1 MANEEILTILHCETM
16 EAVLNLD
23 EILTLPELDVIFIGP
38 MDLSQSLGAEVMGNR
53 NHPELLKVIDT
64 IIEKV
69 NTAGKSVGTVAGDAK
84 MAKELIEKGVRYVP
98 ISSDQGMMA
107 DMAKLIIKDLKA

>member
-1 MANEEILTILHCETM
+1 
-16 EAVLNLD
+16 
-23 EILTLPELDVIFIGP
+23 
-38 MDLSQSLGAEVMGNR
+38 MGNR

-69 NTAGKSVGTVAGDAK
+69 NTAGKAVGTVAGDAK

>member
-1 MANEEILTILHCETM
+1 
-16 EAVLNLD
+16 
-23 EILTLPELDVIFIGP
+23 
-38 MDLSQSLGAEVMGNR
+38 
-53 NHPELLKVIDT
+53 
-64 IIEKV
+64 
-69 NTAGKSVGTVAGDAK
+69 